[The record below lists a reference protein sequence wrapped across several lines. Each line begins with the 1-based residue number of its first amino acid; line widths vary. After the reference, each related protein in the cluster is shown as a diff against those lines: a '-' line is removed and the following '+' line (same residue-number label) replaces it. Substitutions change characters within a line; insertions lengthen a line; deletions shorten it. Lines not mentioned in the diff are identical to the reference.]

1 MIPGINETPVVVNMK
16 TLPAEYGELATCG
29 VILYGI
35 MVWPIKVF
43 RRQGEAPYVRLPDCV
58 ELKEPH
64 FSKMQRMVLEAAGE
78 L

>member
-1 MIPGINETPVVVNMK
+1 MMGINETPVIVNMK

-35 MVWPIKVF
+35 FFAPVRVF
-43 RRQGEAPYVRLPDCV
+43 RWSGEAPYIRIPDCL
-58 ELKEPH
+58 EIKEPK
-64 FSKMQRMVLEAAGE
+64 FSELQRMVLEAAGE